1 MQQMLPLILGWL
13 ADSPDPDLGLEQ
25 VRLLAAGMSDHTEL
39 ITTLLDRP
47 VVGQRLA
54 YLLGSSRLLGR
65 YLDRIPEFVARLDD
79 EEVLTDLAG
88 RRELEE
94 RLYRRLESRP
104 EDDHVGTIRR
114 FARRQLVRVAARDL
128 LNMADVEETMSDL
141 TAAADAAVSA
151 TTRLVSPN
159 GGLAVIALGG
169 WGGEELS
176 YASDLDLLYV
186 YDDPLDSP
194 TALRQVTRLREM
206 LTAPSADGAAWELD
220 ADLRPEGKRGPLVR
234 SLASYRS
241 YYERWAETWE
251 IQALTKARP
260 VAGDPSVGE
269 AFMAMIAPFVWID
282 PFPEQ
287 RATEIRLMKARVENE
302 RIPWRED
309 PDFHLKLGPGGTV
322 DVEFLTQLLQL
333 RHGGAEPELRT
344 PVTLTALRRLGE
356 HGHLASEQSDH
367 LVAAYR
373 FCSHVRNRLYLQ
385 AGRRMDAL
393 PRDPEEEWR
402 LARSLGYARRGDLRE
417 EYRRVTRRARRIF
430 EDVFFA

>member
-1 MQQMLPLILGWL
+1 
-13 ADSPDPDLGLEQ
+13 
-25 VRLLAAGMSDHTEL
+25 
-39 ITTLLDRP
+39 
-47 VVGQRLA
+47 
-54 YLLGSSRLLGR
+54 
-65 YLDRIPEFVARLDD
+65 
-79 EEVLTDLAG
+79 
-88 RRELEE
+88 
-94 RLYRRLESRP
+94 
-104 EDDHVGTIRR
+104 
-114 FARRQLVRVAARDL
+114 
-128 LNMADVEETMSDL
+128 
-141 TAAADAAVSA
+141 
-151 TTRLVSPN
+151 
-159 GGLAVIALGG
+159 
-169 WGGEELS
+169 
-176 YASDLDLLYV
+176 
-186 YDDPLDSP
+186 
-194 TALRQVTRLREM
+194 
-206 LTAPSADGAAWELD
+206 
-220 ADLRPEGKRGPLVR
+220 
-234 SLASYRS
+234 
-241 YYERWAETWE
+241 
-251 IQALTKARP
+251 
-260 VAGDPSVGE
+260 
-269 AFMAMIAPFVWID
+269 MAMIAPFVWID